1 MANNLSLNLIDLDF
15 DTLKENLKNFLK
27 QQDQFKDYDFDGAS
41 LSVLL
46 DILTYNTQK
55 NAFFYN
61 MAISEAFLDSAQL
74 RDSVLSKAKELNYL
88 PRSAR
93 SAKATLTVKFTA
105 TSENQP
111 YIIPK
116 GSSFATLIKDT
127 SYVFSVPDTIECA
140 SPDTSFE
147 FTADVYEGV
156 YVKDSY
162 IFKSTLEPQRFKIT
176 NRNVD
181 TSSLTVT
188 VYEDGSTTGE
198 QYIFTNTLLDISGTS
213 KVFFLQASENGYY
226 EILFGDNVIGKR
238 PSINSLIVLDY
249 RVTAGSKANGAKIFV
264 PNFDPTTP
272 YGELLTSLDITVDS
286 VASDGA
292 EEESLDSIRYYAPRH
307 FPIQQRTVIPSDY
320 EISLKEAFPEI
331 NAVSAIGG
339 EDMTPPEFGKVFI
352 AVDISDVDGFPSS
365 KKDEY
370 YNFIKRRSAMKP
382 VFIDPKFTY
391 FAIRS
396 TVRYKI
402 NITTSSKQTI
412 ETIVSNAIM
421 AYNEKVLDDFNVML
435 RTSRL
440 SEAINNADVSIVS
453 NVSRVLIYKKIQP
466 DIGMQTSFLVNFDI
480 PLDLYNEYT
489 DDKEKPVYSTTF
501 VYKGVKCHIEDD
513 SEGNIWVVRN
523 SDSNKINTVGTVD
536 YDTGLVKINN
546 LLVDTYEGS
555 SIKIYGEPRDKD
567 IQIKKDTIGTIE
579 VDEIDLLVEA
589 IRE

>member
-15 DTLKENLKNFLK
+15 DTLKNNLKNYLK

-41 LSVLL
+41 INVLL
-46 DILTYNTQK
+46 DVLTYNTQK

-74 RDSVLSKAKELNYL
+74 RDSILSKAKELNYL

-93 SAKATLTVKFTA
+93 SARATLTVNFTA
-105 TSENQP
+105 TSDNQP

-127 SYVFSVPDTIECA
+127 SYVFSVAESIECA
-140 SPDTSFE
+140 SSNTSFQ

-162 IFKSTLEPQRFKIT
+162 IFKSTLEPQRFRLT

-188 VYEDGSTTGE
+188 VYEDGSTDGIP
-198 QYIFTNTLLDISGTS
+198 YIFTNTLLDIGSTS

-226 EILFGDNVIGKR
+226 EILFGDNIIGKK
-238 PSINSLIVLDY
+238 PGINSLIVLDY
-249 RVTAGSKANGAKIFV
+249 RVTVGSKANGAKVFV
-264 PNFDPTTP
+264 PNFDPTSP
-272 YGELLTSLDITVDS
+272 YGELLETLDITVDS
-286 VASDGA
+286 ISSDGA
-292 EEESLDSIRYYAPRH
+292 EEESIDSIKYYAPRH

-339 EDMTPPEFGKVFI
+339 EDMIPPEFGKIFI
-352 AVDISDVDGFPSS
+352 AVDISDVDGFPDS
-365 KKDEY
+365 KKTEY

-391 FAIRS
+391 FQINS
-396 TVRYKI
+396 LVRYNT
-402 NITTSSKQTI
+402 NITSSSKLTI
-412 ETIVSNAIM
+412 ETIVSNAISN
-421 AYNEKVLDDFNVML
+421 YNEEMLDDFNVLL
-435 RTSRL
+435 RTSKL
-440 SEAINNADVSIVS
+440 SEAINDSDMSIVS
-453 NVSRVLIYKKIQP
+453 NTTRVLIYKKLEP
-466 DIGMQTSFLVNFDI
+466 VIGEQFSTVIYFDV
-480 PLDLYNEYT
+480 PFDVYNEYL
-489 DDKEKPVYSTTF
+489 DNKEKPVYSTTF
-501 VYKGVKCHIEDD
+501 TYRGVQCHIEDD
-513 SEGNIWVVRN
+513 SLGNIWVVRN
-523 SDSNKINTVGTVD
+523 SDANKINIIGEVNYDSGTIE
-536 YDTGLVKINN
+536 INN

-555 SIKIYGEPRDKD
+555 SIKIYCDPRDKD
-567 IQIKKDTIGTIE
+567 IQIRKDTIGTIE
-579 VDEIDLLVEA
+579 PDGIDLEIEA

>member
-15 DTLKENLKNFLK
+15 DTLKNNLKNYLK

-41 LSVLL
+41 INVLL
-46 DILTYNTQK
+46 DVLTYNTQK

-74 RDSVLSKAKELNYL
+74 RDSILSKAKELNYL

-93 SAKATLTVKFTA
+93 SARATLTVNFTA
-105 TSENQP
+105 TSDNQP

-127 SYVFSVPDTIECA
+127 SYVFSVAESIECT
-140 SPDTSFE
+140 SSNTSFQ

-162 IFKSTLEPQRFKIT
+162 IFKSTLEPQRFRLT

-188 VYEDGSTTGE
+188 VYEDGSTDGIP
-198 QYIFTNTLLDISGTS
+198 YIFTNTLLDVGSTS

-226 EILFGDNVIGKR
+226 EILFGDNIIGKK
-238 PSINSLIVLDY
+238 PGINSLIVLDY
-249 RVTAGSKANGAKIFV
+249 RVTVGSKANGAKVFV
-264 PNFDPTTP
+264 PNFDPTSP
-272 YGELLTSLDITVDS
+272 YGELLETLDITVDS
-286 VASDGA
+286 ISSDGT
-292 EEESLDSIRYYAPRH
+292 EEESIDSIKYYAPRH

-339 EDMTPPEFGKVFI
+339 EDMIPPEFGKIFI
-352 AVDISDVDGFPSS
+352 AVDISDVDGFPDS
-365 KKDEY
+365 KKTEY

-391 FAIRS
+391 FQINS
-396 TVRYKI
+396 LVRYNT
-402 NITTSSKQTI
+402 NITSSSKLTI
-412 ETIVSNAIM
+412 ETIVSNAISN
-421 AYNEKVLDDFNVML
+421 YNEEMLDDFNVLL
-435 RTSRL
+435 RTSKL
-440 SEAINNADVSIVS
+440 SEAINDSDMSIVS
-453 NVSRVLIYKKIQP
+453 NTTRVLIYKKLEP
-466 DIGMQTSFLVNFDI
+466 VIGEQFSTVIYFDV
-480 PLDLYNEYT
+480 PFDVYNEYL
-489 DDKEKPVYSTTF
+489 DNKEKPVYSTTF
-501 VYKGVKCHIEDD
+501 TYRGVQCHIEDD
-513 SEGNIWVVRN
+513 SLGNIWVVRN
-523 SDSNKINTVGTVD
+523 SDANKINIIGEVNYDSGTIE
-536 YDTGLVKINN
+536 INN

-555 SIKIYGEPRDKD
+555 SIKIYCDPRDKD
-567 IQIKKDTIGTIE
+567 IQIRKDTIGTIE
-579 VDEIDLLVEA
+579 PDGIDLEIEA